1 MTDPGRRVLQRCRG
15 KERVVRVVRVASL
28 APRVAA
34 GLGLVAL
41 LSSCASS
48 EQDGAV
54 RAADDFVAA
63 VSDGEAGEACA
74 LLAPETLEEL
84 EQSTGTPCAEAVLQE
99 AEAAGD
105 RVRVSTFGTMSQVRY
120 ADDVLFL
127 THFDAGWL
135 VVAAGCVEQGDG
147 LYSCGIE
154 GR

>member
-1 MTDPGRRVLQRCRG
+1 MPVASVGAR
-15 KERVVRVVRVASL
+15 VRVA
-28 APRVAA
+28 AA
-34 GLGLVAL
+34 LGLVVL
-41 LSSCASS
+41 LSACTSS
-48 EQDGAV
+48 EQDAAA
-54 RAADDFVAA
+54 RAADDFVTA
-63 VSDGEAGEACA
+63 VTDGEAGDACA

-84 EQSTGTPCAEAVLQE
+84 EQSIDAPCAEAVLQE

-105 RVRVSTFGTMSQVRY
+105 RVGVSTFGTMSQVRY
-120 ADDVLFL
+120 ADDVLFV